1 MAGFIIRLVGYA
13 LLLGIAS
20 RVAQTFWSNDGLDT
34 VGALAS
40 FHDKGVIGLLAA
52 PLVLALIG
60 TIPALRTVTVFL
72 AFFLAGAALTAPFV
86 CARVAGL

>member
-1 MAGFIIRLVGYA
+1 MVGFIIRLVGYA

-20 RVAQTFWSNDGLDT
+20 RIAQTLWSNDGLDA
-34 VGALAS
+34 VRALTS
-40 FHDKGVIGLLAA
+40 FHDKGVTGLLAA

-60 TIPALRTVTVFL
+60 TVPALRAVAVFL